1 MVCVSDSV
9 MVHDE
14 EKTLGDLQVYHL
26 LHFLQQVQPVA
37 ARGSLAPGGQIII
50 WCPPPPPP
58 ASVSRLCLSLP
69 ALCYTVTQLPS
80 VADPGGGGGGG
91 GGAAAGVSP
100 PPSMVY
106 IIMQPSISTIDSFF
120 ALFIHMHAW
129 YRSAKK
135 RTMCKKTSCILF
147 NLPPSK

>member
-14 EKTLGDLQVYHL
+14 VKTLGDLQVYHL

-37 ARGSLAPGGQIII
+37 AQGSLAPGGQIII
-50 WCPPPPPP
+50 WCPPPTSCIRQSPLPF
-58 ASVSRLCLSLP
+58 ASGAVLHRLSFP
-69 ALCYTVTQLPS
+69 QWQIQ
-80 VADPGGGGGGG
+80 GGGG

-135 RTMCKKTSCILF
+135 GQCVKKTSCILF

>member
-14 EKTLGDLQVYHL
+14 VKTLGDLQVYHL

-50 WCPPPPPP
+50 WSPPHLLHP
-58 ASVSRLCLSLP
+58 SVAFAFRFRRC
-69 ALCYTVTQLPS
+69 ATQTQFPS
-80 VADPGGGGGGG
+80 VADPGGG

-135 RTMCKKTSCILF
+135 RTMC
-147 NLPPSK
+147 

>member
-14 EKTLGDLQVYHL
+14 VKTLGDLQVYHL

-50 WCPPPPPP
+50 WCPPPH
-58 ASVSRLCLSLP
+58 LLH
-69 ALCYTVTQLPS
+69 PS
-80 VADPGGGGGGG
+80 VAFAFRFRRCATHDSVSLSGRSRG

-100 PPSMVY
+100 RQVW
-106 IIMQPSISTIDSFF
+106 
-120 ALFIHMHAW
+120 FI
-129 YRSAKK
+129 
-135 RTMCKKTSCILF
+135 
-147 NLPPSK
+147 

>member
-14 EKTLGDLQVYHL
+14 VKTLGDLQVYHL

-50 WCPPPPPP
+50 WCPPPPP

-69 ALCYTVTQLPS
+69 ALCYTDS
-80 VADPGGGGGGG
+80 VSLSGRSRGGGGGSGG
-91 GGAAAGVSP
+91 IPPPPPPPP

-135 RTMCKKTSCILF
+135 RTMCKKNELYSV
-147 NLPPSK
+147 

>member
-14 EKTLGDLQVYHL
+14 VKTLGDLQVYHL

-50 WCPPPPPP
+50 WCPPPPPHI
-58 ASVSRLCLSLP
+58 LH
-69 ALCYTVTQLPS
+69 PS
-80 VADPGGGGGGG
+80 VAFAFRFRRCATLSFPQWQIQGGGGGG

-100 PPSMVY
+100 P
-106 IIMQPSISTIDSFF
+106 
-120 ALFIHMHAW
+120 
-129 YRSAKK
+129 AKYG
-135 RTMCKKTSCILF
+135 LYNYAAF
-147 NLPPSK
+147 N